1 MTELENKIFDIVRKI
16 PRGKVMT
23 YGQVA
28 AALGDSRLARVVGN
42 TMHKNPVPFFELAC
56 ETGFNCKERASAST
70 VAADKAAGGKVFA
83 PVADACIGFAP
94 VPCHRVVNAAGKMG
108 ANFGLGGPSVQAKM
122 LEREGVEVHGGK
134 IDLKKYGMYGDS
146 AND

>member
-16 PRGKVMT
+16 PCGKVMT

-56 ETGFNCKERASAST
+56 ETGFNCKVRASASA
-70 VAADKAAGGKVFA
+70 VAADKAAGGKA
-83 PVADACIGFAP
+83 FAP

-122 LEREGVEVHGGK
+122 LEREGVEVRGGK
-134 IDLKKYGMYGDS
+134 IDLRKYGMYGDS

>member
-28 AALGDSRLARVVGN
+28 AALGDARLARVVGN
-42 TMHKNPVPFFELAC
+42 TMHKNPVPFFELAQQI
-56 ETGFNCKERASAST
+56 GFNCKER
-70 VAADKAAGGKVFA
+70 A
-83 PVADACIGFAP
+83 PVADACIGFEP

-108 ANFGLGGPSVQAKM
+108 TNFGLGGPSVQAKM
-122 LEREGVEVHGGK
+122 LEREGVEVCGGK

>member
-1 MTELENKIFDIVRKI
+1 MTELENRIYGIVRKI

-28 AALGDSRLARVVGN
+28 AALGDAHLARVVGN
-42 TMHKNPVPFFELAC
+42 TMHKNPVPFVELAQQ
-56 ETGFNCKERASAST
+56 
-70 VAADKAAGGKVFA
+70 
-83 PVADACIGFAP
+83 IGFKCADQSPAGVKDFEP

-122 LEREGVEVHGGK
+122 LEAEGVEVRGGK
-134 IDLKKYGMYGDS
+134 VDLKKYGQS
-146 AND
+146 

>member
-28 AALGDSRLARVVGN
+28 AALGDANLARVVGN

-56 ETGFNCKERASAST
+56 ETGFNCKEC
-70 VAADKAAGGKVFA
+70 A
-83 PVADACIGFAP
+83 PVAEAFIGFAP

-122 LEREGVEVHGGK
+122 LEREGVEVRNGK

>member
-16 PRGKVMT
+16 PCGKVMT

-42 TMHKNPVPFFELAC
+42 TMHKNPVPFFELAS
-56 ETGFNCKERASAST
+56 ETGFNCKERASA
-70 VAADKAAGGKVFA
+70 
-83 PVADACIGFAP
+83 ADACIGFEP

-122 LEREGVEVHGGK
+122 LEREGVEVRNGK

>member
-42 TMHKNPVPFFELAC
+42 TMHKNHVPFFELAC

-70 VAADKAAGGKVFA
+70 VTADKAAGGKV
-83 PVADACIGFAP
+83 FAP

-122 LEREGVEVHGGK
+122 LEREGVEVRNGK

>member
-42 TMHKNPVPFFELAC
+42 TMHKNPVPFF
-56 ETGFNCKERASAST
+56 
-70 VAADKAAGGKVFA
+70 
-83 PVADACIGFAP
+83 
-94 VPCHRVVNAAGKMG
+94 
-108 ANFGLGGPSVQAKM
+108 
-122 LEREGVEVHGGK
+122 
-134 IDLKKYGMYGDS
+134 
-146 AND
+146 

>member
-1 MTELENKIFDIVRKI
+1 MTELENKIFDIVREI

-28 AALGDSRLARVVGN
+28 AVLGDSRLARVVGN
-42 TMHKNPVPFFELAC
+42 TMHKNPVPFFELAS
-56 ETGFNCKERASAST
+56 ETGFNCKERA
-70 VAADKAAGGKVFA
+70 
-83 PVADACIGFAP
+83 PVTDACIGFEP

-122 LEREGVEVHGGK
+122 LEREGVEVRDGK